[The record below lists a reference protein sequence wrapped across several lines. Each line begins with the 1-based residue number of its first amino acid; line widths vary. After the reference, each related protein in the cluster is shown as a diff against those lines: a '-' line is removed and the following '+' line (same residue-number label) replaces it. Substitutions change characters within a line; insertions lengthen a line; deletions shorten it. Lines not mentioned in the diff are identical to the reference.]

1 MNFAR
6 SAFGQFMASMAGR
19 TVRVIAGIVL
29 IGLGI
34 WIGGTWGIVLDVIG
48 VVPLLAGLFD
58 VCIFSALFGGP
69 FAGPKIR
76 SLGDNK

>member
-1 MNFAR
+1 MDFAR

-19 TVRVIAGIVL
+19 TTRVIAGIVL

-34 WIGGTWGIVLDVIG
+34 WVGGTWGIVLDVIG
-48 VVPLLAGLFD
+48 VVPLLAGIFD

-69 FAGPKIR
+69 FSGEKIR
-76 SLGDNK
+76 ALVHRI